1 MDIKFKK
8 FLAHKMPIYKTNQ
21 IVNKQN
27 QTNNDLIQMT
37 KKMDKVKIKDDSDS
51 EEEETKPVRKINIK
65 PLKFKF

>member
-1 MDIKFKK
+1 MNIKFQKFPKFRKMDYNKMKK
-8 FLAHKMPIYKTNQ
+8 QDK
-21 IVNKQN
+21 V
-27 QTNNDLIQMT
+27 NNDLIQMT